1 MRFLVSAALFIL
13 SIGLMLTGLGQRTI
27 WAPPSSVSVAVN
39 FDTANPYVVVPSDLL
54 VSYEGIPSIRI
65 SGSEN
70 IFAATGRE
78 SDVLAWIGDS
88 PYSLV
93 SEGEEA
99 LQVEDVFGT
108 GKSISPVG
116 SDLWRNEVVGEKSL
130 KFAAD
135 PGDSG
140 ALLIASTGTDPA
152 PGILR
157 ITWPIENDLTLSNA
171 LIVAGLATLVAALLV
186 NLLAYQLMRRDRGPR
201 RKTRQPPKPPQYR
214 AKKRKPLAPPKG
226 RRSSRNSML
235 AAPSAIIVLSL
246 LSGCAPAAVVEP
258 SPSPSAS
265 AIDAPPAVVSEAQLS
280 RILNSVATDAS
291 AADESSDKKLL
302 ATRFAGPALALRTTH
317 YLLRSRS
324 SSITALP
331 AIVSKPITFSL
342 PAASLVWP
350 RSLMVVTDEA
360 GDEALPQMLV
370 LQQASPRSN
379 YKLFYNVRLMP
390 GAKIPEVSSPDV
402 GAIPVE
408 PDSLFLKLSPKDIPV
423 AYGDLINKGQS
434 SLSAGL
440 FDVSVDEFYKQVS
453 SSQKTQAQTLTTG
466 KIVFTHALGNATV
479 ISLSTAEGGALVAVY
494 MTDTYTIRP
503 VRAGSAVAVA
513 GQEKLLLGSS
523 GSSRGVRSVYGD
535 MLLFYVPSLAD
546 ESQLRLLGVTQ
557 GLISVRS
564 L

>member
-1 MRFLVSAALFIL
+1 MRFLVAAALFIL

-27 WAPPSSVSVAVN
+27 WAPPESVSVAVN
-39 FDTANPYVVVPSDLL
+39 FETANPFVVVPADLL
-54 VSYEGIPSIRI
+54 TSHSGIPNISV

-93 SEGEEA
+93 SGGEDS

-108 GKSISPVG
+108 GKSVSPAG

-130 KFAAD
+130 RFTAN

-171 LIVAGLATLVAALLV
+171 LIVAGLATLLAALLV

-214 AKKRKPLAPPKG
+214 ARKRKPLAPPKG

-280 RILNSVATDAS
+280 RILNSVATDAA
-291 AADESSDKKLL
+291 AADEASDKKLL
-302 ATRFAGPALALRTTH
+302 ATRFTGPALALRTTH

-324 SSITALP
+324 TSITALP

-453 SSQKTQAQTLTTG
+453 SSQKTQAETLTTG

-503 VRAGSAVAVA
+503 VRAGSAVAVS

>member
-1 MRFLVSAALFIL
+1 MRFLVAAALFIL

-27 WAPPSSVSVAVN
+27 WAPPESVSVAVN
-39 FDTANPYVVVPSDLL
+39 FETANPFVVVPADLL
-54 VSYEGIPSIRI
+54 TSHSGIPNISV

-93 SEGEEA
+93 SGGEDS
-99 LQVEDVFGT
+99 LQVEEVFGT
-108 GKSISPVG
+108 GKSVSPAG

-171 LIVAGLATLVAALLV
+171 LIVAGLATLLAALLV

-214 AKKRKPLAPPKG
+214 ARKRKPLAPPKG

-280 RILNSVATDAS
+280 RILNSVATDAA
-291 AADESSDKKLL
+291 AADEASDKKLL
-302 ATRFAGPALALRTTH
+302 ATRFTGPALALRTTH

-324 SSITALP
+324 TSITALP

-453 SSQKTQAQTLTTG
+453 SSQKTQAETLTTG

-503 VRAGSAVAVA
+503 VRAGSAVAVS

>member
-1 MRFLVSAALFIL
+1 MRFLAAAALFIL
-13 SIGLMLTGLGQRTI
+13 SLGLMLTGLGQRTI
-27 WAPPSSVSVAVN
+27 WAPPESISIAVA
-39 FDTANPYVVVPSDLL
+39 FETQSPYVLVPAELL
-54 VSYEGIPSIRI
+54 AIHPGTPNIRI
-65 SGSEN
+65 SGSGN

-78 SDVLAWIGDS
+78 SDIIAWIGDS
-88 PYSLV
+88 PYSLI
-93 SEGEEA
+93 SEGEKA
-99 LQVEDVFGT
+99 LQVEDVFGI
-108 GKSISPVG
+108 GKSVNPAG
-116 SDLWRNEVVGEKSL
+116 SDLWRNEVVGEKNL
-130 KFAAD
+130 NFAAA
-135 PGDSG
+135 PGESG
-140 ALLIASTGTDPA
+140 ALLIASTGIDPA

-157 ITWPIENDLTLSNA
+157 VTWPIENDLTMSNT
-171 LIVAGLATLVAALLV
+171 LIVAGLATLLAALLV
-186 NLLAYQLMRRDRGPR
+186 NLLAYQLLRRNRGPR
-201 RKTRQPPKPPQYR
+201 RKTKQPPKPPKYR

-226 RRSSRNSML
+226 RRSSRNSMF
-235 AAPSAIIVLSL
+235 AAPSALIVLTL
-246 LSGCAPAAVVEP
+246 LSGCAPAEVVEE

-265 AIDAPPAVVSEAQLS
+265 AIDAPPAVVSETQLS
-280 RILNSVATDAS
+280 RILNSVASEVA
-291 AADESSDKKLL
+291 AADETSDKKLL
-302 ATRFAGPALALRTTH
+302 ASRVAGPALALRTTH
-317 YLLRSRS
+317 YMLRSRS
-324 SSITALP
+324 TSIAALP
-331 AIVSKPITFSL
+331 AIVSKPVTFSL

-350 RSLMVVTDEA
+350 RTVMVVTDEA

-370 LQQASPRSN
+370 LQQANPRAN
-379 YKLFYNVRLMP
+379 YKLWYNVRLMP

-408 PDSLFLKLSPKDIPV
+408 ADSLFLKLSPKDIPV
-423 AYGDLINKGQS
+423 AYGDLINNGQS

-440 FDVSVDEFYKQVS
+440 FDVGVDEFYKQVS
-453 SSQKTQAQTLTTG
+453 SSQKTQAETLTTG
-466 KIVFTHALGNATV
+466 KIVFTHALGNPTV
-479 ISLSTAEGGALVAVY
+479 LSLSTSEGGALVAVY

>member
-1 MRFLVSAALFIL
+1 MRFLVAAALFIL

-27 WAPPSSVSVAVN
+27 WAPPESVSVAVN
-39 FDTANPYVVVPSDLL
+39 FDTANPFVVVPADLL
-54 VSYEGIPSIRI
+54 TSHAGIPNISV
-65 SGSEN
+65 SGSES

-93 SEGEEA
+93 SGGEDS

-108 GKSISPVG
+108 GKSVSPAG

-130 KFAAD
+130 RFTAD

-214 AKKRKPLAPPKG
+214 ARKRKPLAPPKG

-280 RILNSVATDAS
+280 RILNSVATDAA
-291 AADESSDKKLL
+291 AADEASDKKLL

-324 SSITALP
+324 TSITALP

-453 SSQKTQAQTLTTG
+453 SSQKTQAETLTTG

-503 VRAGSAVAVA
+503 VRAGSAVAVS

>member
-1 MRFLVSAALFIL
+1 MRFLVAAALFIL

-27 WAPPSSVSVAVN
+27 WAPPESVSVAVN
-39 FDTANPYVVVPSDLL
+39 FETANPFVVVPADLL
-54 VSYEGIPSIRI
+54 TSHSGIPNISV

-93 SEGEEA
+93 SGGEDS

-108 GKSISPVG
+108 GKSVAPAG

-130 KFAAD
+130 RFTAN

-214 AKKRKPLAPPKG
+214 ARKRKPLAPPKG

-280 RILNSVATDAS
+280 RILNSVATDAA
-291 AADESSDKKLL
+291 AADEASDKKLL

-324 SSITALP
+324 TSITALP

-453 SSQKTQAQTLTTG
+453 SSQKTQAETLTTG

-503 VRAGSAVAVA
+503 VRAGSAVAVS

>member
-1 MRFLVSAALFIL
+1 MRFLVAAALFIL

-27 WAPPSSVSVAVN
+27 WAPPESVSVAVN
-39 FDTANPYVVVPSDLL
+39 FDTANPFVVVPADLL
-54 VSYEGIPSIRI
+54 TSHSGIPNISV
-65 SGSEN
+65 SGSDN

-93 SEGEEA
+93 SGGEDS

-108 GKSISPVG
+108 GKSVSPAG

-130 KFAAD
+130 RFTAD

-140 ALLIASTGTDPA
+140 ALLIASTGVDPA

-157 ITWPIENDLTLSNA
+157 ITWPIENDLTLSNS
-171 LIVAGLATLVAALLV
+171 LIVAGLATLIAALLV

-280 RILNSVATDAS
+280 RILNSVATDAA
-291 AADESSDKKLL
+291 AADEASDKKLL

-324 SSITALP
+324 TSITALP

-423 AYGDLINKGQS
+423 AYGDLINNGQS

-453 SSQKTQAQTLTTG
+453 SSQKTQAETLTTG

-503 VRAGSAVAVA
+503 VRAGSAVAVS

>member
-1 MRFLVSAALFIL
+1 MRFLVAAALFIL

-27 WAPPSSVSVAVN
+27 WAPPESVSVAVN
-39 FDTANPYVVVPSDLL
+39 FDTANPFVVVPADLL
-54 VSYEGIPSIRI
+54 TSHSGIPNISV

-93 SEGEEA
+93 SGGEDS
-99 LQVEDVFGT
+99 LQVEEVFGT
-108 GKSISPVG
+108 GKSVSPAG

-214 AKKRKPLAPPKG
+214 ARKRKPLAPPKG

-280 RILNSVATDAS
+280 RILNSVATDAA
-291 AADESSDKKLL
+291 AADEASDKKLL

-324 SSITALP
+324 TSITALP

-453 SSQKTQAQTLTTG
+453 SSQKTQAETLTTG

-503 VRAGSAVAVA
+503 VRAGSAVAVS

>member
-1 MRFLVSAALFIL
+1 MRFLVAAALFIL

-27 WAPPSSVSVAVN
+27 WAPPESVSVAVN
-39 FDTANPYVVVPSDLL
+39 FDTANPFVVVPADLL
-54 VSYEGIPSIRI
+54 TSHSGIPNISV
-65 SGSEN
+65 SGSES

-93 SEGEEA
+93 SGGEDS

-108 GKSISPVG
+108 GKSVSPAG

-130 KFAAD
+130 RFTAD

-214 AKKRKPLAPPKG
+214 ARKRKPLAPPKG

-280 RILNSVATDAS
+280 RILNSVATDAA
-291 AADESSDKKLL
+291 AADEASDKKLL

-324 SSITALP
+324 TSITALP

-453 SSQKTQAQTLTTG
+453 SSQKTQAETLTTG

-503 VRAGSAVAVA
+503 VRAGSAVAVS

>member
-1 MRFLVSAALFIL
+1 MRFLVAAALFIL

-27 WAPPSSVSVAVN
+27 WAPPESVSVAVN
-39 FDTANPYVVVPSDLL
+39 FDTANPFVVVPADLL
-54 VSYEGIPSIRI
+54 TSHAGIPNISV
-65 SGSEN
+65 SGSES

-93 SEGEEA
+93 SGGEDS

-108 GKSISPVG
+108 GKSVSPAG

-130 KFAAD
+130 RFAAD

-214 AKKRKPLAPPKG
+214 ARKRKPLAPPKG

-280 RILNSVATDAS
+280 RILNSVATDAA
-291 AADESSDKKLL
+291 AADEASDKKLL

-324 SSITALP
+324 TSITALP

-453 SSQKTQAQTLTTG
+453 SSQKTQAETLTTG

-503 VRAGSAVAVA
+503 VRAGSAVAVS

>member
-1 MRFLVSAALFIL
+1 MRFLVAAALFIL

-27 WAPPSSVSVAVN
+27 WAPPESVSIEVS
-39 FDTANPYVVVPSDLL
+39 FETSSPYVVVPAELL
-54 VSYEGIPSIRI
+54 VSHVGTPNISI
-65 SGSEN
+65 SGADN

-78 SDVLAWIGDS
+78 SDILAWIGDS
-88 PYSLV
+88 PYSLI
-93 SEGEEA
+93 SEGEKA
-99 LQVEDVFGT
+99 LAVEDVFGV

-140 ALLIASTGTDPA
+140 ALLIASTGIDPA
-152 PGILR
+152 PGVLR
-157 ITWPIENDLTLSNA
+157 ITWPIANDLTLSNA
-171 LIVAGLATLVAALLV
+171 LIVAGLATLIAAFLV

-246 LSGCAPAAVVEP
+246 LSGCAPAEGIEP

-265 AIDAPPAVVSEAQLS
+265 AADAPPAVVSEAQLA
-280 RILNSVATDAS
+280 RILNSVATDAA
-291 AADESSDKKLL
+291 AADEVSDKKLL
-302 ATRFAGPALALRTTH
+302 STRFAGPALALRTTH

-342 PAASLVWP
+342 PAASAVWP
-350 RSLMVVTDEA
+350 RSVMVVTDED

-370 LQQASPRSN
+370 LQQSSPRAN
-379 YKLFYNVRLMP
+379 YKLWYNVRLMP

-423 AYGDLINKGQS
+423 AYGDLINNGQS

-440 FDVSVDEFYKQVS
+440 FDVEVDEFYKQVS

-466 KIVFTHALGNATV
+466 KIVFTHALGEATV
-479 ISLSTAEGGALVAVY
+479 ISLSTSEGGALVAVY

-523 GSSRGVRSVYGD
+523 GSSRGVRSIYGD

>member
-1 MRFLVSAALFIL
+1 MRFLVAAALFIL
-13 SIGLMLTGLGQRTI
+13 SLGLMLTGLGHRTI
-27 WAPPSSVSVAVN
+27 WAPPESVSIAVK
-39 FDTANPYVVVPSDLL
+39 FETTSPYVVVPAELL
-54 VSYEGIPSIRI
+54 AGHPGTPNLSI
-65 SGSEN
+65 SGADT

-78 SDVLAWIGDS
+78 TDIIAWIGDS
-88 PYSLV
+88 AYSLI
-93 SEGEEA
+93 SEGENA
-99 LQVEDVFGT
+99 LQVEDVFGV
-108 GKSISPVG
+108 GKSVSPAG

-135 PGDSG
+135 PGDGG
-140 ALLIASTGTDPA
+140 ALLIASTGVDPA
-152 PGILR
+152 PGTLR

-171 LIVAGLATLVAALLV
+171 LIISGLATLIAAFLV
-186 NLLAYQLMRRDRGPR
+186 NLLAYQLMRRGRGPR

-235 AAPSAIIVLSL
+235 AAPSAIVVLAM
-246 LSGCAPAAVVEP
+246 LSGCAPAEVVEP
-258 SPSPSAS
+258 TPSAS
-265 AIDAPPAVVSEAQLS
+265 AIDAPPAVVSEAQLT
-280 RILNSVATDAS
+280 RILNSVATDAA
-291 AADESSDKKLL
+291 AADETSDKKLL

-324 SSITALP
+324 TSINALP
-331 AIVSKPITFSL
+331 AIVAKPITFSL

-350 RSLMVVTDEA
+350 RSVMVVTDEE

-370 LQQASPRSN
+370 LQQSSPRAN
-379 YKLFYNVRLMP
+379 YKLMYNVRLMP
-390 GAKIPEVSSPDV
+390 GAKIPEVASPDV

-408 PDSLFLKLSPKDIPV
+408 ADSLFLKLSPKDIPV
-423 AYGDLINKGQS
+423 AYGDFLNNGQS

-440 FDVSVDEFYKQVS
+440 FDVSIDEFYKQVS

-466 KIVFTHALGNATV
+466 KIVFTHALGTPNV
-479 ISLSTAEGGALVAVY
+479 ISLSTSEGGALVAVY

>member
-1 MRFLVSAALFIL
+1 
-13 SIGLMLTGLGQRTI
+13 
-27 WAPPSSVSVAVN
+27 
-39 FDTANPYVVVPSDLL
+39 
-54 VSYEGIPSIRI
+54 
-65 SGSEN
+65 
-70 IFAATGRE
+70 
-78 SDVLAWIGDS
+78 
-88 PYSLV
+88 
-93 SEGEEA
+93 
-99 LQVEDVFGT
+99 
-108 GKSISPVG
+108 
-116 SDLWRNEVVGEKSL
+116 
-130 KFAAD
+130 
-135 PGDSG
+135 
-140 ALLIASTGTDPA
+140 
-152 PGILR
+152 
-157 ITWPIENDLTLSNA
+157 
-171 LIVAGLATLVAALLV
+171 
-186 NLLAYQLMRRDRGPR
+186 
-201 RKTRQPPKPPQYR
+201 
-214 AKKRKPLAPPKG
+214 
-226 RRSSRNSML
+226 ML

-280 RILNSVATDAS
+280 RILNSVATDAA
-291 AADESSDKKLL
+291 AADEASDKKLL

-324 SSITALP
+324 TSITALP

-453 SSQKTQAQTLTTG
+453 SSQKTQAETLTTG

-503 VRAGSAVAVA
+503 VRAGSAVAVS

>member
-1 MRFLVSAALFIL
+1 MRFLVAAALFIL

-27 WAPPSSVSVAVN
+27 WAPPESVSVAVN
-39 FDTANPYVVVPSDLL
+39 FDTANPFVVVPADLL
-54 VSYEGIPSIRI
+54 TSHAGIPNISV

-108 GKSISPVG
+108 GKSVSPAG

-140 ALLIASTGTDPA
+140 ALLIASTGVDPA

-258 SPSPSAS
+258 SPSPSAF
-265 AIDAPPAVVSEAQLS
+265 AIDAPPAVVSEAQLA
-280 RILNSVATDAS
+280 RILNSVATDAA
-291 AADESSDKKLL
+291 AADEASDKKLL

-324 SSITALP
+324 TSITALP

-423 AYGDLINKGQS
+423 AYGDLINNGQS

-453 SSQKTQAQTLTTG
+453 SSQKTQAETLTTG

-503 VRAGSAVAVA
+503 VRAGSAVAVS

>member
-1 MRFLVSAALFIL
+1 MRFLVAAALFIL

-27 WAPPSSVSVAVN
+27 WAPPESVSVAVN
-39 FDTANPYVVVPSDLL
+39 FETANPFVVVPADLL
-54 VSYEGIPSIRI
+54 TSHSGIPNISV

-93 SEGEEA
+93 SGGEDS

-108 GKSISPVG
+108 GKSVSPAG

-130 KFAAD
+130 RFTAN

-214 AKKRKPLAPPKG
+214 ARKRKPLAPPKG

-280 RILNSVATDAS
+280 RILNSVATDAA
-291 AADESSDKKLL
+291 AADEASDKKLL

-324 SSITALP
+324 TSITALP

-453 SSQKTQAQTLTTG
+453 SSQKTQAETLTTG

-503 VRAGSAVAVA
+503 VRAGSAVAVS

>member
-1 MRFLVSAALFIL
+1 MRFLVAAALFIL

-27 WAPPSSVSVAVN
+27 WAPPESVSVAVN
-39 FDTANPYVVVPSDLL
+39 FDTANPFVVVPADLL
-54 VSYEGIPSIRI
+54 TSHAGIPNISV
-65 SGSEN
+65 SGSES

-93 SEGEEA
+93 SGGEDS

-108 GKSISPVG
+108 GKSVAPAG

-130 KFAAD
+130 RFTAD

-214 AKKRKPLAPPKG
+214 ARKRKPLAPPKG

-280 RILNSVATDAS
+280 RILNSVATDAA
-291 AADESSDKKLL
+291 AADEASDKKLL

-324 SSITALP
+324 TSITALP

-453 SSQKTQAQTLTTG
+453 SSQKTQAETLTTG

-503 VRAGSAVAVA
+503 VRAGSAVAVS

>member
-1 MRFLVSAALFIL
+1 MRFLVAAALFIL

-27 WAPPSSVSVAVN
+27 WAPPESVSVAVN
-39 FDTANPYVVVPSDLL
+39 FDTANPFVVVPADLL
-54 VSYEGIPSIRI
+54 TSHAGIPNISV
-65 SGSEN
+65 SGSES

-93 SEGEEA
+93 SGGEDS

-108 GKSISPVG
+108 GKSVSPAG

-214 AKKRKPLAPPKG
+214 ARKRKPLAPPKG

-280 RILNSVATDAS
+280 RILNSVATDAA
-291 AADESSDKKLL
+291 AADEASDKKLL

-324 SSITALP
+324 TSITALP

-453 SSQKTQAQTLTTG
+453 SSQKTQAETLTTG

-503 VRAGSAVAVA
+503 VRAGSAVAVS

>member
-1 MRFLVSAALFIL
+1 MRFLVAAALFIL

-27 WAPPSSVSVAVN
+27 WAPPESVSVAVN
-39 FDTANPYVVVPSDLL
+39 FETANPFVVVPADLL
-54 VSYEGIPSIRI
+54 TSHSGIPNISV

-93 SEGEEA
+93 SGGEDS

-108 GKSISPVG
+108 GKSVSPAG

-130 KFAAD
+130 RFTAD

-214 AKKRKPLAPPKG
+214 ARKRKPLAPPKG

-280 RILNSVATDAS
+280 RILNSVATDAA
-291 AADESSDKKLL
+291 AADEASDKKLL

-324 SSITALP
+324 TSITALP

-453 SSQKTQAQTLTTG
+453 SSQKTQAETLTTG

-503 VRAGSAVAVA
+503 VRAGSAVAVS